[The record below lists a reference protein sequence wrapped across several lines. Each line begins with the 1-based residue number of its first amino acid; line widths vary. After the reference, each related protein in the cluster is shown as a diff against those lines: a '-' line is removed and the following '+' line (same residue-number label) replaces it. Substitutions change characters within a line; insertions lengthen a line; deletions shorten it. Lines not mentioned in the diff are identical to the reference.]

1 MLTLYRAVRSME
13 MQQDNPYQITRRV
26 PCNVPYLVDNIWEW
40 LRPEGLPSR
49 RHCAY
54 ASPTPELALACAGAT
69 TAQRN
74 EFIVTTVTFPGRVAI
89 VQVPL
94 KDAKYHPDVKKLPK
108 VILNFL
114 GMAWRDKAVADRLD
128 LAPLFLPVVSKKEIE
143 QVLHSIEGN
152 DELRETITNTS
163 RFWQDAKLL
172 TPSDERLDDPEGEI
186 FFEAFD
192 GYRLSRSIE
201 TENI

>member
-13 MQQDNPYQITRRV
+13 MQQETPYQSTRRV
-26 PCNVPYLVDNIWEW
+26 PGNVPYLVDNLWEW

-54 ASPTPELALACAGAT
+54 ASPTSELALACAGAT

-74 EFIVTTVTFPGRVAI
+74 EFIVTTVTFPGKVAI
-89 VQVPL
+89 VQVPH
-94 KDAKYHPDVKKLPK
+94 KDAKYHPDVKELPK
-108 VILNFL
+108 AILNFL

-128 LAPLFLPVVSKKEIE
+128 LAPLFLPVVSKQEVE
-143 QVLHSIEGN
+143 QVFHSIEGS
-152 DELRETITNTS
+152 DELREIITNTS

-172 TPSDERLDDPEGEI
+172 TTSVEQLDDPEGEI

-192 GYRLSRSIE
+192 GYRLTRSSE
-201 TENI
+201 TQNI